1 MAESTGSAPCPWAPL
16 SCARSNGPSPVTH
29 FPPPPPCGIS
39 GTDLEGG
46 LGGHFEF
53 LCKFSVP
60 PTVPVFRIQDGRNR
74 RREPGCK
81 SEGKEGRR
89 PRRHLQSR
97 HPGGA
102 LRPGW
107 SQATHGEVGGGR
119 GQEVCLA
126 GAGRKAWVGEAV
138 ALDQRSSVGRGRKA
152 ASGDIPA
159 HHDWGCCWRHGPHY
173 PGWPQKS
180 EVLRLRNAGL
190 EQCVSSFNVCTHLL
204 EA

>member
-126 GAGRKAWVGEAV
+126 GAGRPGSVRLWHWTSAPQWAGDARQRLGIFLLIMTGGAAGVM
-138 ALDQRSSVGRGRKA
+138 ALITQD
-152 ASGDIPA
+152 
-159 HHDWGCCWRHGPHY
+159 GP
-173 PGWPQKS
+173 KS
-180 EVLRLRNAGL
+180 LK
-190 EQCVSSFNVCTHLL
+190 C
-204 EA
+204 